1 MDPGRLGD
9 GEATA
14 GWPTALDG
22 AEMRQ
27 RDGRAP
33 ERDLGEQG
41 ERGACR
47 RTSEVV
53 WDALEQRRG
62 AGGDLVADR
71 DGGRRAASAG
81 PSATNL
87 RARTSNLDAT
97 SGESGQERW
106 RNGLVAA
113 VRAQTRPVW
122 SHSYL
127 RLSHNPLGL
136 HTVEEIRRLTPP
148 SEVAD

>member
-1 MDPGRLGD
+1 MTGRRRWGPGARPVDPGRLGD
-9 GEATA
+9 GGATA

-22 AEMRQ
+22 AEMTA

-41 ERGACR
+41 KRGACR

-87 RARTSNLDAT
+87 RARTSNLDAM
-97 SGESGQERW
+97 SGVVSLVGLMRAQER
-106 RNGLVAA
+106 R
-113 VRAQTRPVW
+113 VRAYRPREG
-122 SHSYL
+122 S
-127 RLSHNPLGL
+127 
-136 HTVEEIRRLTPP
+136 RRACQVMMTL
-148 SEVAD
+148 